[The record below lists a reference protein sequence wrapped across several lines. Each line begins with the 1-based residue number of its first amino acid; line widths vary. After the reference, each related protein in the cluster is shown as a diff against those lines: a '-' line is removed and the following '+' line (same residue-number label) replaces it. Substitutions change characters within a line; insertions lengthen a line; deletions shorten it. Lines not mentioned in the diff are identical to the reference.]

1 MWVQGASSNTVSK
14 ENDKMNQSGTSW
26 MEGTLWKW
34 TNYFSG
40 WQSRWFILDNGILS
54 YYKSQDDVENGCK
67 GSINMSVC
75 DVIVHPTDASR
86 IDLIIPGEQHY
97 YVKACTPQERQ
108 TWLVALGS
116 CKACLA
122 DGKGGTIGQRGETTV
137 VIDGLKAKK
146 SELRLYCDLMMQQV
160 HSVKQAISKE
170 DGPDAQQLEEA
181 TPLLSATCDIF
192 IKTLEACMSMAE
204 EYITMEVPTQLVVDG
219 SLSSPSPTSTPTGMP
234 FTVHG
239 HLKKPRT
246 HRSGS
251 IDKHSP
257 RGQKSHQHRH
267 NLDSLASMT
276 TYTKQQSISSS
287 GTSSNSPTDHPNTS
301 AIKTHEWNPLYKQA
315 KEETNGRMPE
325 GEGDEAVQSRM
336 VHTFFSN
343 MKPSFQDIK
352 LAANGGIPVQ
362 TFLQSCKAVVS
373 IFDKLSSTAFAPV
386 KMDISGNIRKI
397 NEKYKTN
404 PSAFSTLQ
412 AIVLYEKSVGQ
423 SQLSNSATQAL
434 LWLKRA
440 LHFIKEF
447 LGELVS
453 GEQDLTKAATK
464 AYERS
469 LKPYHGW
476 VVRGVFSLAAK
487 AAPYREEFLKHLAA
501 SRMDQENPDFE
512 TLIIQD
518 MDECS
523 SALEVLISILS
534 DFYISEDL
542 DSQEQ
547 V

>member
-1 MWVQGASSNTVSK
+1 
-14 ENDKMNQSGTSW
+14 
-26 MEGTLWKW
+26 
-34 TNYFSG
+34 
-40 WQSRWFILDNGILS
+40 
-54 YYKSQDDVENGCK
+54 
-67 GSINMSVC
+67 
-75 DVIVHPTDASR
+75 
-86 IDLIIPGEQHY
+86 
-97 YVKACTPQERQ
+97 
-108 TWLVALGS
+108 
-116 CKACLA
+116 
-122 DGKGGTIGQRGETTV
+122 
-137 VIDGLKAKK
+137 
-146 SELRLYCDLMMQQV
+146 
-160 HSVKQAISKE
+160 
-170 DGPDAQQLEEA
+170 
-181 TPLLSATCDIF
+181 
-192 IKTLEACMSMAE
+192 
-204 EYITMEVPTQLVVDG
+204 
-219 SLSSPSPTSTPTGMP
+219 
-234 FTVHG
+234 
-239 HLKKPRT
+239 
-246 HRSGS
+246 
-251 IDKHSP
+251 
-257 RGQKSHQHRH
+257 
-267 NLDSLASMT
+267 
-276 TYTKQQSISSS
+276 
-287 GTSSNSPTDHPNTS
+287 
-301 AIKTHEWNPLYKQA
+301 
-315 KEETNGRMPE
+315 
-325 GEGDEAVQSRM
+325 
-336 VHTFFSN
+336 
-343 MKPSFQDIK
+343 
-352 LAANGGIPVQ
+352 
-362 TFLQSCKAVVS
+362 
-373 IFDKLSSTAFAPV
+373 
-386 KMDISGNIRKI
+386 MDISGNIRKI